1 MDFSFYP
8 SYKILI
14 TTMLFLTYSFTI
26 VENTILIAMIK
37 FDVCLHTPMY
47 FFLGS
52 FSFLECCYT
61 TIVIPKTLYIL
72 ISDNRIIFFSSCI
85 FQVYIFTSLG
95 ATECILLATMAYD
108 RFIAI
113 CYPLHYMIMIN
124 RNVCIL
130 LVFCSYVIGFL
141 SPLLPA
147 IFISQIHFCSY
158 RLNHFFCDVP
168 PILQLACSNTS
179 HIELTVS
186 FISSVILMSSFIVIV
201 VSYSRIV
208 WTILVMQSK
217 KGFQKAISTCA
228 SHLTVVF
235 IYYGSGMY
243 MYVRPDSHTTLETNK
258 LVALFYAVLTPMLNP
273 LIYSFRNNDV
283 IMAFKRLLQFSM
295 NHFGK

>member
-1 MDFSFYP
+1 MNFIFDP
-8 SYKILI
+8 PYKILV

-26 VENTILIAMIK
+26 AENSTLIAIIQLE
-37 FDVCLHTPMY
+37 VSLRTPMY
-47 FFLGS
+47 FFLGN
-52 FSFLECCYT
+52 FSFLECCFT

-72 ISDNRIIFFSSCI
+72 ITDNRNILCSSCI
-85 FQVYIFTSLG
+85 VQLYIFTSLG
-95 ATECILLATMAYD
+95 ATECLLLATMAYD
-108 RFIAI
+108 RFTAI
-113 CYPLHYMIMIN
+113 CYPLYYMIMIN

-130 LVFCSYVIGFL
+130 LVFSSWVIGFL

-168 PILQLACSNTS
+168 PILQLACSSTR

-186 FISSVILMSSFIVIV
+186 LVSSVILMSSFIVIA
-201 VSYSRIV
+201 VSYSRIA
-208 WTILVMQSK
+208 WTITAMQSK
-217 KGFQKAISTCA
+217 SGFQKAISTCA

-243 MYVRPDSHTTLETNK
+243 MYVRPNSHETLETNK
-258 LVALFYAVLTPMLNP
+258 LVALLYSVLTPILNP

-283 IMAFKRLLQFSM
+283 NVAFKRWFQFSL
-295 NHFGK
+295 KR